1 MFSKK
6 EIIALDKS
14 PFKNCTRI
22 YAILFLEGHYLGGDE
37 VQIVGV
43 NKITEYFNDENGFD
57 VDDIQSISNL
67 KVGETTMVDDMSGYP
82 KITRLK

>member
-1 MFSKK
+1 MAVKK

-43 NKITEYFNDENGFD
+43 NKVTEYFNDDNGFD
-57 VDDIQSISNL
+57 VEDIQSVVNL
-67 KVGETTMVDDMSGYP
+67 KVGETTMSDDISGYP
-82 KITRLK
+82 LITRLK